1 MPLPRHK
8 EAVVWTK
15 MGEAEIVRSGKILEH
30 VELMR
35 VADGV
40 TVESERKNKEESS
53 LPPRFMTPQKCVN
66 EVPFPDMGE
75 IREEEAGFG
84 GK

>member
-40 TVESERKNKEESS
+40 TVESERKK
-53 LPPRFMTPQKCVN
+53 
-66 EVPFPDMGE
+66 
-75 IREEEAGFG
+75 
-84 GK
+84 